1 MWFQCLLCSSVCV
14 DIYVPAFFFTF
25 NVTSLLCILTSGA
38 TGSQR
43 DLPDYINKKHNTSMT
58 VSSGSTSHSSE
69 QRTDQWKTAGT
80 RCCNVGKKHPDWFPR
95 ASAVTSEP
103 ESPVEPPRRNT
114 YASWH
119 WWGSSHPCT
128 APWWTCWFCP
138 APPHGPWFC
147 PWSRGCPG
155 STRWTPAGVVPFFKP
170 DSLALE
176 RRREGNY

>member
-1 MWFQCLLCSSVCV
+1 MHL
-14 DIYVPAFFFTF
+14 
-25 NVTSLLCILTSGA
+25 
-38 TGSQR
+38 
-43 DLPDYINKKHNTSMT
+43 
-58 VSSGSTSHSSE
+58 
-69 QRTDQWKTAGT
+69 DQWSYWISTGPSWLHKQKTQHKHDSFLGLYFSLIWAENRPVENCGNEMLQRRKKT
-80 RCCNVGKKHPDWFPR
+80 SRLVSQGKCSDFR
-95 ASAVTSEP
+95 ARV
-103 ESPVEPPRRNT
+103 PVEPPRRNT

-176 RRREGNY
+176 RRREGN